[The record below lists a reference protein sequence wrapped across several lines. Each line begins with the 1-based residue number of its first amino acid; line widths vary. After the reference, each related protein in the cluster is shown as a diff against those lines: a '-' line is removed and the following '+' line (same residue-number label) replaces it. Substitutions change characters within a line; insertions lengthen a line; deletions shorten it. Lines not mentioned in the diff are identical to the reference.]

1 MIKMIKKVLHSLSYQ
16 VYGIYYQNLHVA
28 ENMTTCFNIREV
40 EKALHK
46 HQHHVKS
53 IV

>member
-1 MIKMIKKVLHSLSYQ
+1 MTKKVLHSLSYQ
-16 VYGIYYQNLHVA
+16 VSSTYYKNLHIA
-28 ENMTTCFNIREV
+28 KNMKTGFNIGEL